1 MMNPETAHFF
11 WHGRPL
17 SVYERACMASF
28 VRQGFA
34 VNLWCFDALNVPAG
48 IVRRDAAEILPRS
61 DLGKYTQGGMKANI
75 TAFSDAFRFTL
86 LSKEPGWWFDC
97 DVVCLRQ
104 SADFTALAAGKN
116 IVCGREDRKT
126 ISVGVLHI
134 PDTSLQHD
142 LLEELATSGTDFPW
156 AYIGP
161 SLLTRVLT
169 RLNLQSVA
177 QPPQAF
183 YPVSYLAP
191 LLALHPDKIAEIQ
204 RLCQGAYTYHLW
216 NEILRRLAIP
226 KNILPPEGS
235 WLHQEF
241 IKALPEAAH
250 LPCLEVSTLN
260 ALTPLPSVKRRVK
273 EVILGILNLIESTFQ
288 KR

>member
-1 MMNPETAHFF
+1 MSNSETAHFF

-28 VRQGFA
+28 VQKGFT
-34 VNLWCFDALNVPAG
+34 VHLWCFDPLEVPTG
-48 IVRRDAAEILPRS
+48 VVRRDAAEILPRS

-86 LSKEPGWWFDC
+86 LSKEPGWWLDA
-97 DVVCLRQ
+97 DVICLRP
-104 SADFTALAAGKN
+104 AGDFTALASGKN
-116 IVCGREDRKT
+116 IVCGREDNKT

-134 PDTSLQHD
+134 PDASLQHT

-161 SLLTRVLT
+161 GLLTRVLT
-169 RLNLQSVA
+169 RLNMQGVA
-177 QPPQAF
+177 LPPQAF

-191 LLALHPDKIAEIQ
+191 LLALHPDKTEEMD

-235 WLHQEF
+235 WLHQQF

-250 LPCLEVSTLN
+250 LPCLELPTLK

-273 EVILGILNLIESTFQ
+273 EVILGVLNVMESAFQ